1 MEARAVARYVRVS
14 PRKARMVIDLIRGKD
29 VIRAREILQFSDRN
43 IAEVIEKVLN
53 SAIAN
58 AKRDGVKEE
67 NLIVRSTYAD
77 EGPTMK
83 RIRPRAKGTASR
95 IMKRTCHI
103 TVIVG
108 TREEA

>member
-1 MEARAVARYVRVS
+1 MEAKAQARYVRVS
-14 PRKARMVIDLIRGKD
+14 PRKARMVIDLIRGKQ

-43 IAEVIEKVLN
+43 VAEVVEKCLN

-58 AKRDGVKEE
+58 AERTGVKAE
-67 NLIVRSTYAD
+67 NLIVRTTYAD

-83 RIRPRAKGTASR
+83 RIRPRAKGIASR
-95 IMKRTCHI
+95 ILKRSCHI
-103 TVIVG
+103 TIIVG